1 MCPVITDC
9 FLWFF
14 LLSSCHRTCIDS
26 SRWELTQL
34 FSWMAAIF
42 LFCFILTLLSLFIHF
57 ILCQDKKVIYSYLW
71 TQILPLVSCYSFP
84 IIHSDCFTA
93 LLVVLLRHLIAPGTK
108 SKSKLLTV
116 ACEFSKYLGQA
127 CPSVASHAI
136 LILCSFCLTD
146 LSLLS
151 LLWQTKLLVVLTLPV
166 LHTAG
171 SFYPFILSD
180 LPNQSLFQLQVFPL
194 A

>member
-1 MCPVITDC
+1 MVQAPLIFRTLLNIKLTMFAHFDVGSFFFGMNKSWLCPQNTDSHIVAYVSNRASWKSSHCYSQDPLVPLLPFLCPVITDC

-57 ILCQDKKVIYSYLW
+57 LLCQDKKVIYSYLW

-84 IIHSDCFTA
+84 IIHSDYFTA
-93 LLVVLLRHLIAPGTK
+93 LLVVLLRHPIAPGTK

-116 ACEFSKYLGQA
+116 ASEFS
-127 CPSVASHAI
+127 
-136 LILCSFCLTD
+136 
-146 LSLLS
+146 
-151 LLWQTKLLVVLTLPV
+151 
-166 LHTAG
+166 
-171 SFYPFILSD
+171 
-180 LPNQSLFQLQVFPL
+180 
-194 A
+194 